1 MGPETRD
8 QLEDL
13 ALNGKIIFKRATRK
27 RLEKHEMNLV
37 QIDTS

>member
-1 MGPETRD
+1 MNSETRD

-27 RLEKHEMNLV
+27 RLKKHGMNLV